1 MGELACKPRKHFM
14 PRQAKSNSEARRP
27 PQQFPVPGNK
37 EDVVK
42 ASVSYT
48 RVLQGLVLACAVLF
62 AASAFAVNKAS
73 FDLQHPTK
81 IAGQELAAGSY
92 KVQWEGTGNEVQ
104 LTILRGSKQVATTTA
119 HVVDIKVKSPD
130 TSALVNVNPDGSRSL
145 SQIRF
150 RGKTFALDLGADGA
164 GAGSGGAGK

>member
-1 MGELACKPRKHFM
+1 M
-14 PRQAKSNSEARRP
+14 PRRVKSNSEAGRP

-48 RVLQGLVLACAVLF
+48 RVLHGLVLASAVLF
-62 AASAFAVNKAS
+62 AASAFAANKGS
-73 FDLQHPTK
+73 FDLQHPTQVG
-81 IAGQELAAGSY
+81 GQELAAGSY
-92 KVQWEGTGNEVQ
+92 RVQWEGTGNDVQ
-104 LTILRGSKQVATTTA
+104 LTILRGSKQVATSSA
-119 HVVDIKVKSPD
+119 RVVDMKIKSPE
-130 TSALVNVNPDGSRSL
+130 TSALVTVNSDGSRSL

-150 RGKTFALDLGADGA
+150 RGKSFALDLGGEGA